1 MNLQAVMKAE
11 FETAKAA
18 ISANYE
24 ELMKQQA
31 QDNDAKMSLYA
42 KQRDEQIAALN
53 ERYGFEEEKPVTIAS
68 PVGNPATPAT
78 PDRKI

>member
-18 ISANYE
+18 VSANYE

-53 ERYGFEEEKPVTIAS
+53 DRYGFEEELVTIEPTVVNPVT
-68 PVGNPATPAT
+68 PAM